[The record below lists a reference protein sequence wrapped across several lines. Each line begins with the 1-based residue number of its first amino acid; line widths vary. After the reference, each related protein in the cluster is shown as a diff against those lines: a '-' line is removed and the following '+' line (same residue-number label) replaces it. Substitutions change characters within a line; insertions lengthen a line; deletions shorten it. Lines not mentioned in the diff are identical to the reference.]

1 MRWTRTI
8 IALAIAACAAAPAAY
23 AHDTQNMT
31 PRPISGVVADQAR
44 KPCECRA
51 RGQIFI
57 TGEQTCLNG
66 MVAVC
71 DMDQNVTT
79 WRMTGQTC
87 PQS

>member
-1 MRWTRTI
+1 MITI
-8 IALAIAACAAAPAAY
+8 IASGIAALIAAPIAFAQ
-23 AHDTQNMT
+23 DSPNMT
-31 PRPISGVVADQAR
+31 PRPASGAATEQSR
-44 KPCECRA
+44 TPCECRA
-51 RGQIFI
+51 RGQVFI

-71 DMDQNVTT
+71 AMDQNVTT